1 MVRRPFKVILLKFR
15 GRWIYFFGHVKF
27 IIGDGLRLCLARL

>member
-15 GRWIYFFGHVKF
+15 GRWIYFLDMLSSLLVM
-27 IIGDGLRLCLARL
+27 A